1 MEAVSKT
8 ANKFWNWFSSIDDA
22 YFILASVFIMV
33 GVIFY
38 LLKVFWDNQEEE
50 AVARIN
56 AIFDAVKKSPAGR
69 VAILVFAYLGLASND
84 SDNNDTHSS

>member
-1 MEAVSKT
+1 MEAVNKT
-8 ANKFWNWFSSIDDA
+8 ANKFWNWFSSIDDS

-38 LLKVFWDNQEEE
+38 LLKVFWDNQDKA
-50 AVARIN
+50 AVARMN
-56 AIFDAVKKSPAGR
+56 AIFDSVKRSPVGR
-69 VAILVFAYLGLASND
+69 VAILVFAYLGFVSND